1 MTNLW
6 RPRVRTRFAA
16 TAGPVQD
23 AVLDVQTFLI
33 STHAAAAGMVEAWL
47 QRLVEGMQGTMKTLI
62 RRAARSVNE
71 MGLQDFLFGH
81 PAQIALLG
89 LQFQWTADT
98 QARCIFGSCRHYL
111 GICFERQLYCK
122 ASPSRCHLLNGACT
136 A

>member
-1 MTNLW
+1 
-6 RPRVRTRFAA
+6 
-16 TAGPVQD
+16 
-23 AVLDVQTFLI
+23 
-33 STHAAAAGMVEAWL
+33 MVEAWL

-98 QARCIFGSCRHYL
+98 QARCISASCR
-111 GICFERQLYCK
+111 Q
-122 ASPSRCHLLNGACT
+122 
-136 A
+136 

>member
-1 MTNLW
+1 
-6 RPRVRTRFAA
+6 
-16 TAGPVQD
+16 
-23 AVLDVQTFLI
+23 
-33 STHAAAAGMVEAWL
+33 MVEAWL

-98 QARCIFGSCRHYL
+98 QARCMPASCRQQE
-111 GICFERQLYCK
+111 GFYC
-122 ASPSRCHLLNGACT
+122 AHSLIARPHPHAAT
-136 A
+136 